1 MGRVVDQAN
10 NRCNILKHKLPH
22 LPVFNQC
29 QPEILCQM
37 MKQFAYLQAFL
48 VAVEANQAPIN
59 LKAPESGI
67 RYQKMCVTRERIE
80 LHKYICV

>member
-1 MGRVVDQAN
+1 
-10 NRCNILKHKLPH
+10 
-22 LPVFNQC
+22 
-29 QPEILCQM
+29 M